1 MQETRMTGITRI
13 AALRYALIVT
23 GVIFIVGIYTLAQIW
38 PTGWT
43 WGVGHSH
50 FCPMIL
56 GVYATLGVFL
66 ILASRDPLANRSL
79 IWFTVWSSVV
89 HALVMAV
96 MALQDPAERGHLVGD
111 VPALLLVAALLA
123 VLTRQAATST
133 QVTNLGARRVA

>member
-1 MQETRMTGITRI
+1 MTGTTRI
-13 AALRYALIVT
+13 AALRYALIAT
-23 GVIFIVGIYTLAQIW
+23 GLIFILGIFALIQLW
-38 PTGWT
+38 PSGWS

-50 FCPMIL
+50 YLPMIL

-66 ILASRDPLANRSL
+66 LLASRDPLANRSL

-89 HALVMAV
+89 HAVIMAFQGI
-96 MALQDPAERGHLVGD
+96 ADPAERGHMVGD

-123 VLTRQAATST
+123 FLTRRAATST

>member
-1 MQETRMTGITRI
+1 MTGPTRI
-13 AALRYALIVT
+13 AALRYALIAT
-23 GVIFIVGIYTLAQIW
+23 GVIFIVGIYTLSQIW

-50 FCPMIL
+50 FWPMIL

-66 ILASRDPLANRSL
+66 IRASRDPLGNRSL

-89 HALVMAV
+89 HAVIMTVQGIA
-96 MALQDPAERGHLVGD
+96 DPAERGHLVGD

-123 VLTRQAATST
+123 FLTRLAASSTQATS
-133 QVTNLGARRVA
+133 LGARRVA